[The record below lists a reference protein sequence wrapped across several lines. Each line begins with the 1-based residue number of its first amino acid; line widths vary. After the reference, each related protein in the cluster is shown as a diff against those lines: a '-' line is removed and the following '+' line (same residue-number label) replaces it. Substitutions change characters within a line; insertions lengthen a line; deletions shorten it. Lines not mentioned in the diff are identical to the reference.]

1 MSQSANRLNISETEL
16 FEYIRNQS
24 KTTEKRPA
32 GFGITTAEYAKASER
47 AFSTSRRILGELVKS
62 GKLKSKQMIERGHI
76 VTVYFK

>member
-1 MSQSANRLNISETEL
+1 MNRSANRLNISETEL
-16 FEYIRNQS
+16 LEYIQAQS
-24 KTTEKRPA
+24 DTTERRPV